1 MRHFVL
7 LIVPL
12 ALILAACQAAPE
24 ATNYSVYVLAD
35 NLERTFVIQETMTV
49 ESFLSQA
56 SIEWDD
62 NDRIVPSLHT
72 QVTDGT
78 RITIV
83 RVEEEELCETEVL
96 PYEDEYRNVEGLDPG
111 EERIQQQGQNGEQRV
126 CYRIIYE
133 NGTQLQRIPVGQ
145 AEIIQEP
152 VNRILAIGVSNE
164 VEPIPITGT
173 LTYINNANA
182 WIIAG
187 NSTEKRPLTITNDLD
202 SLVMSLSPDG
212 RYLMYTR
219 EAEDSESFVNELWVI
234 DTRNPDSAVQLSI
247 TDVLYA
253 EWLITD
259 DYTISYSTS
268 EVQELFPGWRALNN
282 LWISRIDPTTGASF
296 NPRLIVDEN
305 SGGLYGWWGTVYS
318 WSPDGETIAWAQADS
333 SGVYDDATLPIP
345 LTNYEIFR
353 NVQEW
358 SWRSPLSWSFDGQLI
373 ASVIHGPSQPGVP
386 ADASPI
392 FSVVV
397 NDIEG
402 NFEAMIAEGAGMWAA
417 PKFSPQLENPES
429 LFPGGYIAYLRV
441 RDPNQPI
448 NGEQDLV
455 VTDRDGSNER
465 VIFPSDG
472 QPGIRS
478 SDWGL
483 TPTDF
488 TWSPDGRQI
497 AVIYNGNLYIVDVV
511 TEASFQMTFDG
522 GSQHPVWSR

>member
-1 MRHFVL
+1 MRHYL
-7 LIVPL
+7 LFILPI
-12 ALILAACQAAPE
+12 ALILAACQPEPE
-24 ATNYSVYVLAD
+24 AANYSVYVQVD
-35 NLERTFVIQETMTV
+35 NLGRTFVIPETMTV
-49 ESFLSQA
+49 ETFLA
-56 SIEWDD
+56 RANIDWDD
-62 NDRIVPSLHT
+62 NDRIVPPLHT
-72 QVTDGT
+72 QVTEGT

-83 RVEEEELCETEVL
+83 RVEEEEICETEVL
-96 PYEDEYRNVEGLDPG
+96 PYQDEYRNVEGLAPG

-133 NGTQLQRIPVGQ
+133 NGTQQQRIPVGQ
-145 AEIIQEP
+145 AEIIQESI
-152 VNRILAIGVSNE
+152 NRILAVGVSNE

-173 LTYINNANA
+173 LTYINNSNA
-182 WIIAG
+182 WIIEG
-187 NSTEKRPLTITNDLD
+187 NSTEKRPLTVTGDLD
-202 SLVMSLSPDG
+202 SMVMALSPDG

-234 DTRNPDSAVQLSI
+234 DTGNPDSAVQLPI
-247 TDVLYA
+247 TDVLHA

-259 DYTISYSTS
+259 DYTISYSTG
-268 EVQELFPGWRALNN
+268 EVYELFPGWRALNN
-282 LWISRIDPTTGASF
+282 LWVSRIDPATGESF
-296 NPRLIVDEN
+296 NPRLIVEEN
-305 SGGLYGWWGTVYS
+305 GGGTYGWWGMVFS
-318 WSPDGETIAWAQADS
+318 WSPDGERIAWAQADTT
-333 SGVYDDATLPIP
+333 GIYDDTTQALP
-345 LTNYEIFR
+345 LTNFASFR

-358 SWRSPLSWSFDGQLI
+358 SWRTPLSWSFDGQLI

-397 NDIEG
+397 NDIDG

-429 LFPGGYIAYLRV
+429 PYPEGYIAYLRL

-448 NGEQDLV
+448 NGEQDLIV
-455 VTDRDGSNER
+455 ADRDGSNAR
-465 VIFPSDG
+465 IIFPAEG
-472 QPGIRS
+472 QSGIRS

-497 AVIYNGNLYIVDVV
+497 AIIYRGNLYIVDVV

-522 GSQHPVWSR
+522 NSQHPVWSR